1 LYRELNM
8 DPEYINSA
16 DWRAIGNLLHFF
28 WFVLLFAI
36 AFGFNFLAAHAVIPS
51 LISSGHIPQR
61 LNRARRVFYLGALGS
76 LALVLFT
83 LSRIVAEA
91 PILKGIWERWWI

>member
-1 LYRELNM
+1 M

-36 AFGFNFLAAHAVIPS
+36 VFGFNFLTAHAVIPS
-51 LISSGHIPQR
+51 LISSGHLPQR
-61 LNRARRVFYLGALGS
+61 LNRARRVFYAGAVGS
-76 LALVLFT
+76 FALVLFT

-91 PILKGIWERWWI
+91 HILKGFWERWWI